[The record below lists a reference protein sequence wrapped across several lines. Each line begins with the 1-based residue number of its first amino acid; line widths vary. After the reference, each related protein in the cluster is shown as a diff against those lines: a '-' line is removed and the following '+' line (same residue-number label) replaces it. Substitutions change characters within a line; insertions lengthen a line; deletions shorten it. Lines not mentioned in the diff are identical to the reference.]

1 MSALLTTVRPN
12 VGCVT
17 VAQSVKEVFMRV
29 FTNMIHGAPTTAFV
43 VELMRALYA
52 RLVRLD
58 PRTQDYGLRSNPR

>member
-1 MSALLTTVRPN
+1 
-12 VGCVT
+12 
-17 VAQSVKEVFMRV
+17 MRV